1 VTTRDGGRG
10 GGGGRATRV
19 AMDDGDDDDEQKRR
33 RGRRDDDF
41 DFDDEVQRHV
51 SREPARPVGS
61 VRLRGVLT
69 DGC

>member
-1 VTTRDGGRG
+1 
-10 GGGGRATRV
+10 
-19 AMDDGDDDDEQKRR
+19 MDDGDDDEQKRR

>member
-1 VTTRDGGRG
+1 MTTRDGGRG

-19 AMDDGDDDDEQKRR
+19 AMDDGDDDEQKRR